1 MTTLPASDLTLSDV
15 LAAIGYTVTRP
26 PTGQH
31 NTVTDPA
38 GRSLTAHA
46 GDVWAWLVRRGLI
59 SLDLPH
65 CAACGYVTIHRA
77 ACECWRIDELEA

>member
-1 MTTLPASDLTLSDV
+1 M
-15 LAAIGYTVTRP
+15 
-26 PTGQH
+26 
-31 NTVTDPA
+31 TDPA

-77 ACECWRIDELEA
+77 ACECWRLEELEA